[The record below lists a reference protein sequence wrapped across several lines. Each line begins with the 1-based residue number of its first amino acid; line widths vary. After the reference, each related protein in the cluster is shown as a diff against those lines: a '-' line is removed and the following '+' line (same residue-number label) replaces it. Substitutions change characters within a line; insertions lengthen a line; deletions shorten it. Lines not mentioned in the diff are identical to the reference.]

1 MFYQL
6 GVFDKKIEK
15 VEPPLRQIA
24 KIIVYNENG
33 EVHYPF
39 NYNEKGEL
47 TISDPS
53 GVNYKYNEK
62 GQLLYRTFGD
72 VTDEN
77 KIKENGESAIYK
89 YDENGNVI
97 EFFFREGSSF
107 TCYYEYENGLLVK
120 ETDENEYD
128 LVNQTEYSY
137 DSKGRLVTKNKFVI
151 SDVSPDFDEDDWTTY
166 EYDDAGNLIYI
177 KEDITRDGIID
188 SLVRYIYDENSVK
201 REIDDDNDGSV
212 DKVTISEYN
221 QDGKEIKRSIDSN
234 NDGNA
239 EEVHE
244 FDYKLFEVKW
254 STHPNKEKEQSVTLY
269 LRNNVNDELFNEQEY
284 FEFDLSFENS
294 KLAVDEYGYIQKVVS
309 ADNEEKVLCEIIY
322 K

>member
-47 TISDPS
+47 TISSPS

-62 GQLLYRTFGD
+62 GQLIYRTFGD
-72 VTDEN
+72 TTDEN
-77 KIKENGESAIYK
+77 KIKENSENAIYK

-97 EFFFREGSSF
+97 EFFFREGSSS

-120 ETDENEYD
+120 EIDKNEFD
-128 LVNQTEYSY
+128 SVNQTEYSY

-151 SDVSPDFDEDDWTTY
+151 SDVSPDFDKDDWTTY
-166 EYDDAGNLIYI
+166 EYDDDGKLIYI
-177 KEDITRDGIID
+177 KNDKANDGTID
-188 SLVRYIYDENSVK
+188 SLVRYIYEGNSIK
-201 REIDDDNDGSV
+201 QEFDDDNDGNV
-212 DKVTISEYN
+212 DKVILSEYN
-221 QDGKEIKRSIDSN
+221 RDGKEIKRSIDSN

-239 EEVHE
+239 EKVHE

-254 STHPNKEKEQSVTLY
+254 FSNPDKEKKQSTTLY
-269 LRNNVNDELFNEQEY
+269 LRKNVNDELIYEQEY